1 MPLPK
6 VLHLA
11 SDTFK
16 GGAESVFRN
25 TIEATLESKQFDIYV
40 ASCDRLSPC
49 GIESAQFLRL
59 DDWQLYPKWRGA
71 YKYVFN
77 LANYKR
83 LKAFLFT
90 IKPDI
95 IHTQNYLSRLSP
107 SVLFALRAYK
117 AKHPNTKLIYTQHG
131 FGPCANG
138 GLYNYAKGQICEQ
151 CIGHSKGLRIAY
163 KNCDRRGRIYSI
175 LKALRSPFYQGAFLQ
190 EKELFDTIIC
200 VGEFQRQKH
209 IQDGWDSS
217 KLITLTNPIET
228 KFYNP
233 HISLAD
239 KRDLLVFFGRLA
251 PEKNVPLL
259 LRAFANLIKIP
270 RFSHYKLLIIG
281 DGDDKPKCIEL
292 ARELIPQASPNAT
305 ILESTFSKV
314 DSVLGIH
321 SDDLA
326 KFRATA
332 DRKSCSTLN
341 FAKSPT
347 SNTAIPRI
355 FEEKQ
360 ARREL
365 SSRADEALFPSSRD
379 LQQHGVAIQ
388 SLESTFEKVD
398 SRNALFASATS
409 MDCHADKSARDDSE
423 LDSSV
428 DRHAE
433 HNACND
439 DKNAMSKKVDS
450 TFETMDCHANAS
462 ALARNDDKAQNL
474 NESAQDSRSFTQ
486 NAQNLS
492 KQQAEAVEMRNRC
505 FLKKHRLTPSGIPC
519 FQAVGAGIYL
529 SGNEQAHRAESVIY
543 RSKQAIA
550 VQGEAAAG
558 FFRNATPLSP
568 RSPLP
573 YTFLPART
581 PKELAEILAKAKLTI
596 LPSLWYE
603 TFGLTIIESI
613 LAGAIPIVSDLGAM
627 QETIENFYGKSFGF
641 DPRQALQDSNIQSL
655 EVCIIDTLDS
665 YESEFATLLQK
676 REEIMQDLHSYAKK
690 LINLYFYGGGGII
703 TIELALLKLYALAHY
718 LNSSFQFAPALPPQ
732 ELKQI
737 LAKAKLSISPS
748 LLNET
753 FGLTIVESMLS
764 STPALV
770 ANRPELNT
778 TAQRF
783 GGFVFDDLEQD
794 LQGILDKYAK
804 YYEDF
809 SHKRAQS
816 IAYILSHPYPRELFA
831 LYLQGSSLV

>member
-6 VLHLA
+6 LLHLA

-40 ASCDRLSPC
+40 ASCDRLPPC

-117 AKHPNTKLIYTQHG
+117 AKHPNAKLIYTQHG

-175 LKALRSPFYQGAFLQ
+175 LKALRSPFYQGALLQ

-259 LRAFANLIKIP
+259 IRAFANLIKIP
-270 RFSHYKLLIIG
+270 RFCHYKLLIIG

-305 ILESTFSKV
+305 ILESTFAKV

-388 SLESTFEKVD
+388 SLESTFAKVD
-398 SRNALFASATS
+398 SRNALFANAKS
-409 MDCHADKSARDDSE
+409 MDCHADKSARNDSE

-439 DKNAMSKKVDS
+439 DKNAMSEKVDS
-450 TFETMDCHANAS
+450 RSEAPFLSLRENPQGFS
-462 ALARNDDKAQNL
+462 WQSI
-474 NESAQDSRSFTQ
+474 SAQADSKQ

-492 KQQAEAVEMRNRC
+492 RQQAVAKVDSSTEANV
-505 FLKKHRLTPSGIPC
+505 
-519 FQAVGAGIYL
+519 
-529 SGNEQAHRAESVIY
+529 
-543 RSKQAIA
+543 SKQAK
-550 VQGEAAAG
+550 
-558 FFRNATPLSP
+558 LS
-568 RSPLP
+568 

-581 PKELAEILAKAKLTI
+581 PKELAEILAKAKLSV

-655 EVCIIDTLDS
+655 EVCIINTLDS

>member
-1 MPLPK
+1 MSLPK

-40 ASCDRLSPC
+40 ASCDRLPPC
-49 GIESAQFLRL
+49 GIDSAQFLRL

-77 LANYKR
+77 LTNYKR
-83 LKAFLFT
+83 LKTFLFM

-107 SVLFALRAYK
+107 SVLFALQAYK
-117 AKHPNTKLIYTQHG
+117 AKHPNAKLIYTQHG

-175 LKALRSPFYQGAFLQ
+175 LKALRSPFYQGALLQ

-259 LRAFANLIKIP
+259 LHAFANLIKIP

-305 ILESTFSKV
+305 ILESTFAKV

-360 ARREL
+360 ASQEL
-365 SSRADEALFPSSRD
+365 SSQAVEALFLSSRD
-379 LQQHGVAIQ
+379 LQQHGVAIH
-388 SLESTFEKVD
+388 SLESTFAKVD
-398 SRNALFASATS
+398 SRNALFANAKS
-409 MDCHADKSARDDSE
+409 MDCHADKSARNDSE

-433 HNACND
+433 HNARND
-439 DKNAMSKKVDS
+439 DKNAMSEKVDS

-462 ALARNDDKAQNL
+462 ALARNDGKNAA
-474 NESAQDSRSFTQ
+474 SKKVDSRS
-486 NAQNLS
+486 
-492 KQQAEAVEMRNRC
+492 EANV
-505 FLKKHRLTPSGIPC
+505 
-519 FQAVGAGIYL
+519 
-529 SGNEQAHRAESVIY
+529 
-543 RSKQAIA
+543 SKQAK
-550 VQGEAAAG
+550 
-558 FFRNATPLSP
+558 LS
-568 RSPLP
+568 
-573 YTFLPART
+573 YTFLPARS
-581 PKELAEILAKAKLTI
+581 PKELAAILAKAKLSV

-690 LINLYFYGGGGII
+690 LINLYFYGGG
-703 TIELALLKLYALAHY
+703 A
-718 LNSSFQFAPALPPQ
+718 
-732 ELKQI
+732 
-737 LAKAKLSISPS
+737 
-748 LLNET
+748 
-753 FGLTIVESMLS
+753 
-764 STPALV
+764 
-770 ANRPELNT
+770 
-778 TAQRF
+778 
-783 GGFVFDDLEQD
+783 
-794 LQGILDKYAK
+794 
-804 YYEDF
+804 
-809 SHKRAQS
+809 
-816 IAYILSHPYPRELFA
+816 
-831 LYLQGSSLV
+831 